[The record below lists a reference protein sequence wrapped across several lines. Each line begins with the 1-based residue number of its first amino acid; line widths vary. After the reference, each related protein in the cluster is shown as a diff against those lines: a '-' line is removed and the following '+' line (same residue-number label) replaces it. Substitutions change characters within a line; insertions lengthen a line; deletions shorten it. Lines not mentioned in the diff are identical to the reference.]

1 MESQSALEIRV
12 AELES
17 LTCSLKSELRSER
30 KQNES
35 IISRKISSKEQV
47 EDERLQRDS
56 KNSSDMQKEI
66 EALRLEMTKMQYE
79 SQKMKEE
86 KEKMYHEK
94 VMNLDQKYNQLQSAR
109 QEVRQE
115 VESGSGNIGEL
126 LLGGIKGIGKIIW
139 KGIKFFF

>member
-1 MESQSALEIRV
+1 
-12 AELES
+12 
-17 LTCSLKSELRSER
+17 
-30 KQNES
+30 
-35 IISRKISSKEQV
+35 
-47 EDERLQRDS
+47 
-56 KNSSDMQKEI
+56 
-66 EALRLEMTKMQYE
+66 MQYE

-126 LLGGIKGIGKIIW
+126 LLGGIKGIGKLIW